1 MRKLEEDKLA
11 SNPDQDTKSNKGQNS
26 QPSNVVETS
35 NKINSKMASRDSLRE
50 QSGMTNSG
58 DQIVVA
64 ERSNIENEFRVV
76 LMNLWKKTSTNYKDQ
91 MVRVLKRNRVQRDSI

>member
-50 QSGMTNSG
+50 
-58 DQIVVA
+58 
-64 ERSNIENEFRVV
+64 
-76 LMNLWKKTSTNYKDQ
+76 
-91 MVRVLKRNRVQRDSI
+91 